1 MNKVIIELKH
11 ITQYFPGVVALN
23 DMSFT
28 IREGMVHGL
37 IGENGAGKSTL
48 IKVLTGINHP
58 DKGQIFIDGKEVQ
71 ISNPVVSKAL
81 GIGCIYQEL
90 NICPDMS
97 VTDNLFLNSYLKKR
111 AFSKLSEMNR
121 LAAKTMEDL
130 GQPIDPGTLCGHLGL
145 GVQQAVEIGK
155 SVLSNSRLIIMDEP
169 TSSLS
174 EAEVEQLFATI
185 ETLKKRA
192 FPLFCFPQVGGDFP
206 LL

>member
-28 IREGMVHGL
+28 IREGTVHGL

-58 DKGQIFIDGKEVQ
+58 DKGEIYIDGKKAE
-71 ISNPVVSKAL
+71 IANPVVSKTL

-97 VTDNLFLNSYLKKR
+97 VTDNLFLNS
-111 AFSKLSEMNR
+111 
-121 LAAKTMEDL
+121 
-130 GQPIDPGTLCGHLGL
+130 
-145 GVQQAVEIGK
+145 
-155 SVLSNSRLIIMDEP
+155 
-169 TSSLS
+169 
-174 EAEVEQLFATI
+174 
-185 ETLKKRA
+185 
-192 FPLFCFPQVGGDFP
+192 
-206 LL
+206 